1 MGTAPRRMEILARM
15 GAAGHAEGM
24 RLQVGGADE
33 STFRSAATAALDA
46 FGAWQRRLGMAEEE
60 AERVCAEVDLAL
72 DWKWSYADGDLGGW
86 RSEHVGEFLLEWCPR
101 KLSVFG
107 ADAESIP
114 SSLASFVAF
123 LADTGL
129 LAKGSSPLRELQQFA
144 AGLTAPFTAAMD
156 DPSQFGMAK
165 SLVAAAR
172 DDGVDLSD
180 AGQAEDWMAAF
191 NARPEEER
199 RRIIPDP
206 ATVRSRREL
215 APVALP
221 ADEEVAASR
230 AAAPVLAMFAELAAF
245 VGTGRRLTQKGNLNL
260 ADARALVERL
270 GTGDVVDER
279 IGQRTLRTRS
289 AAELPRLRHIVAWA
303 RKAGVVRVAHGKVMA
318 TRRGLAMASDPAGC
332 FDRSLDALLAAGPL
346 SSQRLP
352 DRWGAWP
359 DVDALLDRLCVH
371 LLIGPYV
378 VQRPVPI
385 DDLAGLA
392 ADVLAAFV
400 FPALD
405 DDHLVQRVTID
416 VTDMIDALALAGV
429 VERSGL
435 DEGGVDEV
443 GRRRLGGSASLT
455 PAGVVA
461 MRRLLA
467 EAGYDTPVAGRF
479 ARSTAAE
486 LLVGTDGE
494 DFPVFWA
501 ELQAWRRR
509 RSPNEAVGELA
520 TAAAG
525 LEDPALRNLALAA
538 MADIGGFEA
547 EAAVRTLASQ
557 PSVRGA
563 ALCWLVDCGYEPPEV
578 LFIPDE
584 PGPFVDVLAHRLIKD
599 GPEAMVATL
608 ELAGN
613 HEDQIAVLKP
623 LWRSPSPATSAVL
636 VALGDTHPTKAVAK
650 AARRVAFQ
658 RRSCSAR

>member
-1 MGTAPRRMEILARM
+1 MEILAR
-15 GAAGHAEGM
+15 GRRAGHAEGM

-33 STFRSAATAALDA
+33 STFRSAATAALAA
-46 FGAWQRRLGMAEEE
+46 FGAWQRRLGVAEEE

-72 DWKWSYADGDLGGW
+72 DWKWSYADGDLGWW
-86 RSEHVGEFLLEWCPR
+86 RSEHVAEFLLEWCPR

-107 ADAESIP
+107 ADAHSIP

-123 LADTGL
+123 LADAGL
-129 LAKGSSPLRELQQFA
+129 LAKGSSPLGEVQQFA
-144 AGLTAPFTAAMD
+144 AALAGPFTAAMD

-191 NARPEEER
+191 NARPEDER

-206 ATVRSRREL
+206 ATVRSRPQL

-245 VGTGRRLTQKGNLNL
+245 VDTGRRLTQKGNLNL

-279 IGQRTLRTRS
+279 IGQRTFRTRS
-289 AAELPRLRHIVAWA
+289 AAELPRLRHVFAWA
-303 RKAGVVRVAHGKVMA
+303 KKAGVVRVAHGKVMA

-332 FDRSLDALLAAGPL
+332 FDRSLDALMAAGPL

-385 DDLAGLA
+385 DELAGLA
-392 ADVLAAFV
+392 ADAVLDAFV
-400 FPALD
+400 FPSLD
-405 DDHLVQRVTID
+405 DDHVVRRVTID

-435 DEGGVDEV
+435 DDDAFEEV
-443 GRRRLGGSASLT
+443 GRRRLGGSVSLT

-461 MRRLLA
+461 VRRLLA
-467 EAGYDTPVAGRF
+467 AAGYDPPVAGRF

-486 LLVGTDGE
+486 LLVGTEGE

-501 ELQAWRRR
+501 ELLAWRRR
-509 RSPNEAVGELA
+509 RSPNEAVRELA
-520 TAAAG
+520 AAAAG
-525 LEDPALRNLALAA
+525 LDDPALRNLALAA
-538 MADIGGFEA
+538 MADIGGPEA
-547 EAAVRTLASQ
+547 EAAVRTLTSD
-557 PSVRGA
+557 PGVRGA
-563 ALCWLVDCGYEPPEV
+563 ALCWLVDCDYEAPEV
-578 LFIPDE
+578 VFIPDE
-584 PGPFVDVLAHRLIKD
+584 PGPFVDVLAHRLIKG

-613 HEDQIAVLKP
+613 HEAQIAVLKP
-623 LWRSPSPATSAVL
+623 LWRSPSPATEAVL
-636 VALGDTHPTKAVAK
+636 VALGDNHPTKVVAK

-658 RRSCSAR
+658 RRSCSTR